1 MFLSRD
7 PSKKPFPISDQIW
20 KKDKEK
26 STITYHRLRLLGL
39 FYSSLFRKMKT
50 PNKIKT
56 SCEYRTGPL
65 FRTACPIPDLT
76 FMIAEMEL
84 KWNNSN
90 YNCRRKGMAISN
102 GRWNC
107 FFPTLSPADLTSPD
121 VDTAWDLLRFSFLH
135 NVTEPSEDLWKGEA
149 PLAFPVEFNWL
160 RYQTLLNCHWIWV
173 PDPHRSF
180 RNTLD

>member
-20 KKDKEK
+20 KKDREK
-26 STITYHRLRLLGL
+26 STITHHRLRLLWL

-50 PNKIKT
+50 PNKMKT
-56 SCEYRTGPL
+56 CCEYGTGLL
-65 FRTACPIPDLT
+65 FRTPRPIPDIT
-76 FMIAEMEL
+76 SMTAEIEL
-84 KWNNSN
+84 KWNNCN
-90 YNCRRKGMAISN
+90 YNCRGKGMGILN

-107 FFPTLSPADLTSPD
+107 FFPTLPPTDLTSPD

-135 NVTEPSEDLWKGEA
+135 NVTEPSEDLWKGEV

-160 RYQTLLNCHWIWV
+160 RYQTPLKCHWIEV